1 MPEEPIVEPIV
12 DVDDDGGDVPKTW
25 EEIFKHKRFK
35 KLLASDKEKA
45 TVIGQ
50 KDERIT
56 KLETDLSAVLEAQK
70 TATDKL
76 RQELERVQLAL
87 KTREDEVTA
96 EKSARITD
104 RKRKALEDAAREK
117 MMEHVEDIHLY
128 IKDSDVQLDEAG
140 NPTNYA
146 QLVADVLEKRP
157 NLVKRRPSGIGNP
170 SIYAQGRKDE
180 QAVEQAKRVFEA
192 RAIRM

>member
-1 MPEEPIVEPIV
+1 MPEEPIVEPV
-12 DVDDDGGDVPKTW
+12 VEPDDDGGDVPKTW

-45 TVIGQ
+45 TVITQ

-56 KLETDLSAVLEAQK
+56 KLETDLNAVLEAQK
-70 TATDKL
+70 IETETIK
-76 RQELERVQLAL
+76 QELEQLRSTLAA
-87 KTREDEVTA
+87 RENEVNA

-104 RKRKALEDAAREK
+104 RKRKALEDVAREK
-117 MMEHVEDIHLY
+117 MMEHVEDVHLY
-128 IKDSDVQLDEAG
+128 IKDSDVELDEAG

-146 QLVADVLEKRP
+146 QLVADLLEKRP